1 MTSWIVRD
9 FYQIR
14 CTERNQMEHKS
25 WSYLRVLKDKYYRG
39 VLEVASGF
47 WGLGFMF
54 RILQNMTERP
64 CWSNTN
70 SFLAA
75 FSILLIPLYAG
86 LLQLIVKLKRAAG
99 SWKLNNCCST
109 KVSSWRNTSESIPRI
124 VVWCGFYMEDESISL
139 TDWLFDSMCI
149 NWALLFLKLK
159 NCCSTWFFHG
169 IGTSESSK
177 EFDSVCINCNPVFG
191 FYCHNVLG
199 LHPMHHQSRK
209 TESTYFLIKSS

>member
-124 VVWCGFYMEDESISL
+124 VVWCGFYMEDYI
-139 TDWLFDSMCI
+139 WI
-149 NWALLFLKLK
+149 NLSHRLIIWFNVHQLGTTVFKAQELLF
-159 NCCSTWFFHG
+159 
-169 IGTSESSK
+169 
-177 EFDSVCINCNPVFG
+177 NPVFSWNSYIWILKRVW
-191 FYCHNVLG
+191 FSV
-199 LHPMHHQSRK
+199 HQLQPSVWILL
-209 TESTYFLIKSS
+209 S